1 MININELI
9 QQALKSQNKT
19 ELRAYRNLK
28 AEFLKAE
35 TAKNAKPIDEARQV
49 QIIKKYCDTLE
60 KSILDFSEA
69 HREDLVADYRDELE
83 VLRKLLPEPVN
94 ESQIHLF
101 IEDDEEYFEKFWVT
115 KYYNDSDEET
125 YMEID
130 IPKKEMGNAIKY
142 LKSKFPQ
149 TDGKVISDIVKKY
162 VV

>member
-1 MININELI
+1 MISIDKLI
-9 QQALKSQNKT
+9 KQALKSQNKT

-35 TAKNAKPIDEARQV
+35 TAKNAKPMDEDRQIQV
-49 QIIKKYCDTLE
+49 LNRYLKTLE

-69 HREDLVADYRDELE
+69 HREDLVAEYRDELE
-83 VLRKLLPEPVN
+83 ILKKLLPEPVN
-94 ESQIHLF
+94 ESQIYSF

-125 YMEID
+125 YMEIN

-149 TDGKVISDIVKKY
+149 ADGKIISDIVKKY
-162 VV
+162 VI

>member
-1 MININELI
+1 MINIDELI
-9 QQALKSQNKT
+9 KQALKSQNKT

-35 TAKNAKPIDEARQV
+35 TAKNAKPMDDVRRIQV
-49 QIIKKYCDTLE
+49 LQKYIKTLE
-60 KSILDFSEA
+60 KSISDFSEA

-83 VLRKLLPEPVN
+83 VLQKLLPEPVN
-94 ESQIHLF
+94 ESQICSF

-115 KYYNDSDEET
+115 KFYNDSDEGT
-125 YMEID
+125 YMKIE

-149 TDGKVISDIVKKY
+149 ADGKVISNIVKKY
-162 VV
+162 II